1 MNTQEI
7 MTQAVGI
14 YFSMRQILSPE
25 SLNKQIRELKEQLMD
40 RLSLT
45 EEEYNTEWNK
55 AIKTYHNK

>member
-25 SLNKQIRELKEQLMD
+25 SLNKNIREMKEDIID
-40 RLSLT
+40 RLALT

-55 AIKTYHNK
+55 AIKTYHNR